1 MIIVDDVLVT
11 DGVLQQGFVCKLD
24 ACKGACCVEG
34 DAGAPLTA
42 EEAALLD
49 DLLPKLKPFLTPEGL
64 AAIEGQ
70 GAWVLGEDREP
81 ETPMLAPG
89 QACAYTTFA
98 ADGTALCGIEQAW
111 KAGAVDFQKPISCH
125 LYPIRVQAG
134 QPFEVLHYHVWDIC
148 NPACSHGA
156 QLGVPIYRF
165 VADALVRK
173 YGQEWYDT
181 LCLAAQEQAPN
192 S

>member
-24 ACKGACCVEG
+24 ACKGACCVAG

-42 EEAALLD
+42 DEAALLD
-49 DLLPKLKPFLTPEGL
+49 NLLPKLKPFLTPKGL
-64 AAIEGQ
+64 AAIQRQ

-81 ETPMLAPG
+81 ETPLLAAG
-89 QACAYTTFA
+89 QACAYATYA
-98 ADGTALCGIEQAW
+98 EDGTALCGIEQAW

-125 LYPIRVQAG
+125 LYPIRVQEG
-134 QPFEVLHYHVWDIC
+134 QPFEVLHYHYWDIC
-148 NPACSHGA
+148 SPACNHGA
-156 QLGVPIYRF
+156 QMGVPIYRF
-165 VADALVRK
+165 VANALVRK
-173 YGQEWYDT
+173 YGQAWYDT
-181 LCLAAQEQAPN
+181 LCMAAQEQDAC